1 MNHISK
7 SIEVVVGVIR
17 NINQEIFI
25 TKRQKNQF
33 MSGYWELPGG
43 KVENDESHSS
53 AINRELFEE
62 TGVNVENHHLI
73 QTIHHQYPQKIIK
86 LSVYSIEKYEGIPS
100 GIEGQEFCWCSI
112 EQLKDYKLLPTMWK
126 IIHRISLPN
135 SYWITP
141 DELIW
146 RNPIAIWKRN
156 SMDNFPHCR

>member
-62 TGVNVENHHLI
+62 TGVSRQSIISILKRSLNFQCILLKNM
-73 QTIHHQYPQKIIK
+73 QGFPQA
-86 LSVYSIEKYEGIPS
+86 
-100 GIEGQEFCWCSI
+100 
-112 EQLKDYKLLPTMWK
+112 LKVKSFAGVAL
-126 IIHRISLPN
+126 N
-135 SYWITP
+135 
-141 DELIW
+141 
-146 RNPIAIWKRN
+146 N
-156 SMDNFPHCR
+156 